1 VFVDSTRAFDKSCS
15 SMFSI
20 AGRCLRIFRARSTN
34 GFSFERDAQA
44 NQSSS
49 RWQPWA
55 PSIRVC
61 PGTPGED
68 AGVWTLF
75 GSLATAPGDHDS
87 AESRILMP
95 EELDLVRRRWYQA
108 EENRQVRVPAR

>member
-1 VFVDSTRAFDKSCS
+1 MSLNPNAILIRSRILVFVDSTRAFDKSCS

-87 AESRILMP
+87 AECHASSC
-95 EELDLVRRRWYQA
+95 RRNWTW
-108 EENRQVRVPAR
+108 